1 MKGPGPEIIMTTGD
15 NYLPDLAARIKVE
28 HGAVQDALN
37 NAVMRAMV
45 AGDLLLE
52 AKALVRHG
60 EWLPWLE
67 EHCEV
72 SERTA
77 QLYMK
82 LAGDRERVESII
94 RTGAD
99 LSINQAA
106 GLASMSL
113 KEKDAFEAM
122 KRAFGGLELKY
133 DPWAGRSENDQKT
146 AALFALFLVERCG
159 FSVEGAQWRAE
170 YDLAGRGFAGL
181 DELLGPPGD
190 TFRVTHFGKAVTDG
204 FKTDCR
210 AFIADRLHMTEADI
224 GARFDELHSQERL
237 ERPVKRKRKPKAQ
250 RIADLPVSKEDR
262 REAIQTDGRPSA
274 RARRYRPV
282 SYRPAVSE
290 A

>member
-1 MKGPGPEIIMTTGD
+1 MIFD
-15 NYLPDLAARIKVE
+15 ASNYLTDLGARIKAE

-37 NAVMRAMV
+37 SAVMRAMA

-67 EHCEV
+67 EHCDV

-77 QLYMK
+77 QIYMK
-82 LAGDRERVESII
+82 LAEDRERIESLI
-94 RTGAD
+94 RNGAD

-106 GLASMSL
+106 GLATMSL
-113 KEKDAFEAM
+113 KEKDAFGAM
-122 KRAFGGLELKY
+122 KRAFGGLEIKY

-146 AALFALFLVERCG
+146 AALFALFLAERCG

-170 YDLAGRGFAGL
+170 YDLAGKGFAGL

-190 TFRVTHFGKAVTDG
+190 VWRVNVFGGTVTDG

-210 AFIADRLHMTEADI
+210 AFIADRLHMTDADI
-224 GARFDELHSQERL
+224 GARFDEMQSQQ
-237 ERPVKRKRKPKAQ
+237 RPIKRKRKPKAQ

-262 REAIQTDGRPSA
+262 REAILRQMAKLQRELDA
-274 RARRYRPV
+274 
-282 SYRPAVSE
+282 
-290 A
+290 

>member
-1 MKGPGPEIIMTTGD
+1 MIFD
-15 NYLPDLAARIKVE
+15 ASNYLTDLGARIKAE

-37 NAVMRAMV
+37 SAVMRAMA

-67 EHCEV
+67 EHCDV

-77 QLYMK
+77 QIYMK
-82 LAGDRERVESII
+82 LAEDRERIESLI
-94 RTGAD
+94 RNGAD

-106 GLASMSL
+106 GLATMSL
-113 KEKDAFEAM
+113 KEKDAFGAM
-122 KRAFGGLELKY
+122 KRAFGGLEIKY

-146 AALFALFLVERCG
+146 AALFALFLAERCG

-170 YDLAGRGFAGL
+170 YDLAGKGFAGL

-190 TFRVTHFGKAVTDG
+190 VWRVNVFGGTVTDG

-210 AFIADRLHMTEADI
+210 AFIADRLHMTDADI
-224 GARFDELHSQERL
+224 GARFDEMQSQQ
-237 ERPVKRKRKPKAQ
+237 RPIKRKRKPKAQ

-262 REAIQTDGRPSA
+262 REAILRQMAKLQRELDAVGFRL
-274 RARRYRPV
+274 ARRPPG
-282 SYRPAVSE
+282 SHGQAPNQ
-290 A
+290 